1 MSLMGNRQQ
10 AGSSHYFKRTG
21 GADETC
27 LLSPGNDSRVW
38 SRGPADPDVKELLWV
53 WR

>member
-1 MSLMGNRQQ
+1 MGNRQQ
-10 AGSSHYFKRTG
+10 TGSTNYLKRVG
-21 GADETC
+21 GANETR

-53 WR
+53 WK